1 MARDPFNEPTDVMPP
16 MPALPTRQTPPPA
29 PAASVDSDAGSA
41 STRIDIRQEEGRTVR
56 FVIGKTRDFLQWLA
70 IVVEILLFL
79 RFIFSLIGANQS
91 NVFADFLYAL
101 TNVILAPFSNLVSNP
116 NFHGNDVFEWN
127 TLIAM
132 AIYALIFWLL
142 MRFVKLLVSEPQEPV
157 E

>member
-1 MARDPFNEPTDVMPP
+1 MARDPYNEPTDVMPP
-16 MPALPTRQTPPPA
+16 MPAFPTRQTPPPA
-29 PAASVDSDAGSA
+29 SAASADPADSA
-41 STRIDIRQEEGRTVR
+41 SAKIDTRQEEGRTVK

-79 RFIFSLIGANQS
+79 RFIFSLIGANQN
-91 NVFADFLYAL
+91 NVFAGFLYAL
-101 TNVILAPFSNLVSNP
+101 TNVILTPFSNLVNNP
-116 NFHGNDVFEWN
+116 SIHGSSVFEWD

-142 MRFVKLLVSEPQEPV
+142 MRFVKLLVSEPQESG